1 MKESIGCSAQ
11 NPKLKTISAQEL
23 AWKKNQKLVLILEE
37 LNNANQKRFDK
48 LKFPGREEFR
58 QDFKKEIETHITT
71 QAQ

>member
-1 MKESIGCSAQ
+1 M
-11 NPKLKTISAQEL
+11 
-23 AWKKNQKLVLILEE
+23 KKNQKLVLILEE

-48 LKFPGREEFR
+48 PKFPGREEVR

>member
-1 MKESIGCSAQ
+1 MLCSK
-11 NPKLKTISAQEL
+11 PKVENNQCSRISL
-23 AWKKNQKLVLILEE
+23 KKNQKLVLIFEE